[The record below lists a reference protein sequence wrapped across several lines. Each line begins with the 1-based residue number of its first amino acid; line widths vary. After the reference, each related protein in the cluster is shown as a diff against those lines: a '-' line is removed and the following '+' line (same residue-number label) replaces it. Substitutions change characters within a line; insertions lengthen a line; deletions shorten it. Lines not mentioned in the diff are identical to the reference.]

1 MRINEYFEL
10 PTKSRVGVILAF
22 DGLKKHYHISDDLS
36 ITSVLTAVN
45 HGTSFPLTSTSSVL
59 QADALQVVYD
69 AFRGHTRQDA
79 RKVLLHFE
87 PDAADDETET
97 ESKMRQ
103 LLDDDVTVVFIGN

>member
-1 MRINEYFEL
+1 M
-10 PTKSRVGVILAF
+10 
-22 DGLKKHYHISDDLS
+22 
-36 ITSVLTAVN
+36 N

-87 PDAADDETET
+87 PDAADDAAASETI
-97 ESKMRQ
+97 MRQ
-103 LLDDDVTVVFIGN
+103 LLDDDVTVVFIGKQSLTSLYCCFYRILIEHYHSYILLPVQPGTV